1 MAHKC
6 TDGRSSCLCADQQGL
21 DAGAARICPG
31 AHGITSPKATAVA
44 GNADRAVEANIPGST
59 FREVMKHSSCSRENQ
74 RGGTSASL
82 RFCLLG
88 FRAAQP
94 AVQFFFELLKVYRF
108 REAGPAP

>member
-31 AHGITSPKATAVA
+31 AHRITSPKASAVA

-59 FREVMKHSSCSRENQ
+59 LREVIKHFFTQQRESP
-74 RGGTSASL
+74 RGTPASL

-88 FRAAQP
+88 FRLWQP
-94 AVQFFFELLKVYRF
+94 AVQFFFEPLKVYR
-108 REAGPAP
+108 